1 MDFITRMKK
10 HFEVTLDEKADSFLR
25 IHFQYLSDGNVL
37 VIDPPEATTEVVQA
51 IPSVEKEEER

>member
-1 MDFITRMKK
+1 MKK